1 MKNFKK
7 LILVV
12 ALASIIS
19 SPVSAINFSDMNY
32 NVRKALGFVS
42 PVEQAKRE
50 VGIVAT
56 EIKQEAIKSGVS
68 ATADILKSLL
78 PESLRTKI
86 DTKNL
91 VLAAGSLIIV
101 GSYVV
106 INVINKKLSVAK

>member
-19 SPVSAINFSDMNY
+19 SPVSAINFSDMKY

-42 PVEQAKRE
+42 PVEQAQRE
-50 VGIVAT
+50 VGVVAT
-56 EIKQEAIKSGVS
+56 EIKNEAIEAGVS

-78 PESLRTKI
+78 PESLKTKI

-91 VLAAGSLIIV
+91 VVAAGSLTIV
-101 GSYVV
+101 GFCVLA
-106 INVINKKLSVAK
+106 NVISIKLSAAK